1 MKPKIIKNII
11 FFISLALLFSGLS
24 AQNDDTIKVH
34 IQNQIYDTVIIHET
48 VILYDTIWK
57 DPLIN
62 SYSLGFTTGSF
73 FSVWRKFSNPIINLS
88 KQRNF
93 SAGVDVE
100 LEIDRWKFSSGF
112 YLTEFK
118 QNALFNFTSE
128 TIDSSIITQITPHN
142 ETHYDTTGVH
152 YEFITF
158 DSIFINPNNTHDTI
172 VITYTDS
179 IPHYDIDTT
188 VVTYNDTVNTIKI
201 DTISRDTI
209 AARNFVYRYAEVPLI
224 FKFRLAEFGKF
235 QIDIGTGFIAG
246 ILIKYESYDYNS
258 EAGKI
263 VEHNKDD
270 LYTFLPSLWFS
281 AVINYQISENFLIRL
296 EPYYNPGLRSIYTKE
311 LSYIKIPDRYGLRFG
326 LRYCFN

>member
-11 FFISLALLFSGLS
+11 FLISLALLFSELS
-24 AQNDDTIKVH
+24 AQTDDTIKVH
-34 IQNQIYDTVIIHET
+34 IQSQIYDTVVIHET

-57 DPLIN
+57 DPIIS
-62 SYSLGFTTGSF
+62 SYSVSFTAGSF
-73 FSVWRKFSNPIINLS
+73 FTVWRKFNSSIISLS
-88 KQRNF
+88 RQQNY
-93 SAGVDVE
+93 SVGIDAE

-142 ETHYDTTGVH
+142 EAHYDTTGMY
-152 YEFITF
+152 YEIVTR
-158 DSIFINPNNTHDTI
+158 DSVFYDPVEQDT
-172 VITYTDS
+172 VTITYTDT
-179 IPHYDIDTT
+179 ITHYNVDTT
-188 VVTYNDTVNTIKI
+188 FITVNDTTFSTEY
-201 DTISRDTI
+201 DTISKDTI

-246 ILIKYESYDYNS
+246 ILIKYQSYDYNS
-258 EAGKI
+258 GTGKI
-263 VEHNKDD
+263 VAHNKDD
-270 LYTFLPSLWFS
+270 LYTFLPSLWLS
-281 AVINYQISENFLIRL
+281 AVINYRISDNFLIRL

-311 LSYIKIPDRYGLRFG
+311 LAFIKIPDRYGLRFG